1 MKNIINA
8 SRRQFSQSMAALAA
22 LSLSGPIFA
31 QSRPAPFKVGSLN
44 SITGAGGTYGP
55 GMLEAIKIG
64 IAEVNAAGGAAGRE
78 LKLYAED
85 DQTRPDAAV
94 LAARKLVDIVKVD
107 AMIGIWSSAVQLA
120 TLPIT
125 NAAGILSFNTCGA
138 PEIRT
143 EDKLDLVFQFYA
155 SNAIIGAAFAA
166 IGQSKGF
173 KRAAI
178 LGYNNATMSAQAKH
192 FMTAWEKMGNEV
204 VSSAIYEPNQAS
216 YRTEVEKAVAAK
228 PDVIIL
234 SSYTPD
240 ATILLKEWYQTG
252 YDCKFIM
259 PGYSAT
265 PTLVKALGA
274 DVMRHIISTAN
285 VPASDNAAYRSF
297 VEKFKAAT
305 KNPPEM
311 FAAAAYDMV
320 IALALAIEAAGA
332 DAKPQDLSKMVRVVT
347 NPPGQKV
354 SSFVQ
359 GRDLLRQKVKVDFD
373 GASSSLDFDA
383 NGDTV
388 PDFGIYEFDGK
399 EFALTNV
406 ISGASLL

>member
-1 MKNIINA
+1 MTTSINA
-8 SRRQFSQSMAALAA
+8 SRRHFSQAMMALAA
-22 LSLSGPIFA
+22 MGAAGPVFS
-31 QSRPAPFKVGSLN
+31 QGRPAPFKVGALN

-94 LAARKLVDIVKVD
+94 LAARKLVDIQHVD

-143 EDKLDLVFQFYA
+143 EDKRDLVFQFYA

-166 IGQSKGF
+166 IGQRLGY
-173 KRAAI
+173 KRAAV
-178 LGYNNATMSAQAKH
+178 LGYNNATMSVQANH
-192 FMTAWEKMGNEV
+192 FKAAWEKKGNQI
-204 VSSAIYEPNQAS
+204 VSSAIYEPNQAT

-228 PDVIIL
+228 PDVIVL

-252 YDCKFIM
+252 YECKFIM

-265 PTLVKALGA
+265 PALIKALGP
-274 DVMRHIISTAN
+274 DVMRNIVSTAN
-285 VPASDNAAYRSF
+285 VPASDNQAYKAF
-297 VEKFKAAT
+297 VEKFQAVT
-305 KNPPEM
+305 KSPPEM

-320 IALALAIEAAGA
+320 ITLALAIEAAGP
-332 DAKPQDLSKMVRVVT
+332 DAKPADLSALVRQVS

-359 GRDLLRQKVKVDFD
+359 GRDLLRQKAKIDFD

-399 EFALTNV
+399 AFALKDV
-406 ISGASLL
+406 VPGATLM

>member
-1 MKNIINA
+1 MKTPINA
-8 SRRQFSQSMAALAA
+8 TRRQFSQAMMALAA
-22 LSLSGPIFA
+22 LGALRPAWA
-31 QSRPAPFKVGSLN
+31 QSGTAPFKVGSLN

-78 LKLYAED
+78 LRLYAED

-94 LAARKLVDIVKVD
+94 LAARKLVDIQRVD

-138 PEIRT
+138 PEIRS
-143 EDKLDLVFQFYA
+143 EDKKDLVFQFYA

-166 IGQSKGF
+166 IGDRRGY
-173 KRAAI
+173 KRAAV
-178 LGYNNATMSAQAKH
+178 LGYNNATMAAQANH
-192 FMTAWEKMGNEV
+192 FKAAWEKKGHQV
-204 VSSAIYEPNQAS
+204 VSSAIYEPNQAT

-228 PDVIIL
+228 PDVIVL

-252 YDCKFIM
+252 YDCEFIM

-265 PTLVKALGA
+265 PALIKALGP
-274 DVMRHIISTAN
+274 DVMRHIVSTAN
-285 VPASDNAAYRSF
+285 VPASDNEAYKVF
-297 VEKFKAAT
+297 VQKFTAAT
-305 KNPPEM
+305 KSPPEM
-311 FAAAAYDMV
+311 FAAAAYDM
-320 IALALAIEAAGA
+320 IITLALAIEAAGP
-332 DAKPQDLSKMVRVVT
+332 DAKPTDLSKAVREIS

-359 GRDLLRQKVKVDFD
+359 GRDLLKKGEKIDFD
-373 GASSSLDFDA
+373 GASSSLDFDE

-388 PDFGIYEFDGK
+388 PNFGIYEFDGK
-399 EFALTNV
+399 EFALKDV
-406 ISGASLL
+406 VSGVALL